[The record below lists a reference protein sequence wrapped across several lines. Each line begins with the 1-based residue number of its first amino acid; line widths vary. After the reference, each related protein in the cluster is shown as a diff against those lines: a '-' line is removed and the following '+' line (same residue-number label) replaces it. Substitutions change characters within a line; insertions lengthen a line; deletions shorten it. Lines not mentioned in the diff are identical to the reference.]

1 MIPDT
6 NPFVRG
12 YQDLSVHRLLAIT
25 YEDDC
30 PPTYLPLHASQTHL
44 RDDQVQRFPCVF
56 CDDFALIT
64 EGQTVPDEL
73 DEQCQ
78 GTGVVRAV
86 LYAVMADDF
95 GTPIHVGDTYSE
107 EAAREVVRRLTFE
120 TGHYSRCWEISSGHL
135 PEATRQYLEDLA
147 RARTVTGLLFEA
159 FLVPDS
165 DAVGVKLIATP
176 WTDGN
181 LQKVEGRDAQAL
193 HNEQVDACVPEPLIA
208 VMQLAALADVRL
220 LIFDPNAPV
229 LAGLPLY
236 DD

>member
-30 PPTYLPLHASQTHL
+30 PPTYQPLHSSQAHL
-44 RDDQVQRFPCVF
+44 RDDQVQLFPCIF

-64 EGQTVPDEL
+64 EGQTIPGEL
-73 DEQCQ
+73 DNQCR

-95 GTPIHVGDTYSE
+95 GTPVHVGDTYSA
-107 EAAREVVRRLTFE
+107 EAAREVVRRLAFE
-120 TGHYSRCWEISSGHL
+120 TGHYSRCWEISSGHI
-135 PEATRQYLEDLA
+135 PAATREYLEDLA

-159 FLVPDS
+159 FLMPDS

-181 LQKVEGRDAQAL
+181 LQKVEGRDALAL
-193 HNEQVDACVPEPLIA
+193 HDEQVDAFVSEPLIA
-208 VMQLAALADVRL
+208 VMELAALADVRL

>member
-1 MIPDT
+1 MIPNT

-12 YQDLSVHRLLAIT
+12 YQDLSVRRLLAIT

-30 PPTYLPLHASQTHL
+30 PPTYLLLHPSQAHL
-44 RDDQVQRFPCVF
+44 RDEQVQRFPCVF

-64 EGQTVPDEL
+64 EGHTIPDEL
-73 DEQCQ
+73 DDKCR
-78 GTGVVRAV
+78 GTGIVRAV

-95 GTPIHVGDTYSE
+95 GTPVHVGDTYAE
-107 EAAREVVRRLTFE
+107 EAAQEVVRRLTFE

-135 PEATRQYLEDLA
+135 PKATREYLEDLA
-147 RARTVTGLLFEA
+147 VARTVAGLLFEA
-159 FLVPDS
+159 FRVPDS

-193 HNEQVDACVPEPLIA
+193 HNEQVDARVPEPLIA
-208 VMQLAALADVRL
+208 VMELAALADVRL